1 MSGPMRSNSISL
13 MQYRGAAA
21 SRAAR
26 KFVAALVLTVA
37 ACADA
42 PTAFIPQPDPAPSP
56 RRALGI
62 VTLRFNVGGN
72 GQVQASLSSP
82 DAGIIGGPR
91 MTLTSPDEPGA
102 ASVFIE
108 ALPDGGSFTHGTPG
122 SGGYRYVFG
131 TAKIRN
137 AGINSSSVWVPHTT
151 PRTNLTLVATAIGG
165 GINGT
170 PFSQL
175 SKFNGTDADPAIAS
189 QIKPTGAVRQTLLG
203 GITSHSPDVLQVFT
217 EAEVAH
223 VPNAVPYGYIVQHA
237 TNAGSRTLAAN
248 PAPDQF
254 DGLLALGIKIPLQTN
269 PADDVY
275 GFSMS
280 FIVYDDTETRIT
292 QSIEEQDPAG
302 QAAFEARVAQL
313 SGLSGITLL
322 TGGSYG
328 GTSSAAVRKLCAIRI
343 AGTVA
348 SPTAFLDPAANSCPI
363 ISAINPA
370 SGTQGTTASVTLT
383 GTGFDPNPGA
393 TTLAISGSGITVN
406 NVNVA
411 STTSLTANFV
421 IAGGASTGA
430 RSVTVTTGIGTGPVK
445 TFTVLA
451 AGSSPPTLTS
461 ISPTFGPRGAP
472 VTLTLTGT
480 NFVSGAT
487 VSMDNSDGQIFA
499 GPVTLVSSTTL
510 TAEFFIGPSAATG
523 GRAVTV
529 TTSGGTTSAQT
540 FTITP

>member
-1 MSGPMRSNSISL
+1 
-13 MQYRGAAA
+13 MQSHFTSRMQHSDAAGR
-21 SRAAR
+21 RAAR
-26 KFVAALVLTVA
+26 TFVTALALTAV

-42 PTAFIPQPDPAPSP
+42 PTAFVPQPDPAPSP

-62 VTLRFNVGGN
+62 VTLRFNVGGA
-72 GQVQASLSSP
+72 GAVHASVSSP
-82 DAGIIGGPR
+82 DAWIPSGPR

-102 ASVFIE
+102 ASVFLE
-108 ALPDGGSFTHGTPG
+108 GLPDGGSFTHGTPG

-131 TAKIRN
+131 TAKVRN
-137 AGINSSSVWVPHTT
+137 AGINSSNVWVPHTT

-175 SKFNGTDADPAIAS
+175 TKFNGTNADPAIAS

-237 TNAGSRTLAAN
+237 TSVGSRTLPAN

-269 PADDVY
+269 PTDDVY

-292 QSIEEQDPAG
+292 QSVEEQDVAG
-302 QAAFEARVAQL
+302 QAAFEARVSQL
-313 SGLSGITLL
+313 SSLSGITLL

-343 AGTVA
+343 AGTAA
-348 SPTAFLDPAANSCPI
+348 SPTAWLDPGAGLCPI
-363 ISAINPA
+363 PSVVNPA

-383 GTGFDPNPGA
+383 GTNFDPNPGA
-393 TTLAISGSGITVN
+393 TTVAISGSGVTVN
-406 NVNVA
+406 AVNVA

-421 IAGGASTGA
+421 IAAGATTGA
-430 RSVTVTTGIGTGPVK
+430 RSVTVTTGIGTGPPK

-451 AGSSPPTLTS
+451 AGVPAPTLTS
-461 ISPTFGPRGAP
+461 INPTSAPRGAP

-480 NFVSGAT
+480 NFVNGAT
-487 VSMDNSDGQIFA
+487 VSMDNADGQIF
-499 GPVTLVSSTTL
+499 GPNVVFVSATTL
-510 TAEFFIGPSAATG
+510 TAEFFISPSATTG
-523 GRAVTV
+523 GRGVTV
-529 TTSGGTTSAQT
+529 TTPGGTTAART
-540 FTITP
+540 LTITP

>member
-1 MSGPMRSNSISL
+1 MRFHSTSR
-13 MQYRGAAA
+13 MQRNDPGRSRLARTVMAALAFAAA
-21 SRAAR
+21 
-26 KFVAALVLTVA
+26 
-37 ACADA
+37 ACGETPMAV
-42 PTAFIPQPDPAPSP
+42 IPQPEPQPEP
-56 RRALGI
+56 GKPLGV
-62 VTLRFNVGGN
+62 VTLRFTVTGA
-72 GQVQASLSSP
+72 GQVRASLSSP
-82 DAGIIGGPR
+82 GAGTTSGPR
-91 MTLTSPDEPGA
+91 LTLTSPDEPGA

-108 ALPDGGSFTHGTPG
+108 ALPDGGSFTYGTPG

-137 AGINSSSVWVPHTT
+137 AGINSSMVWVPHTT

-175 SKFNGTDADPAIAS
+175 SKFDGSNADPAIAS

-223 VPNAVPYGYIVQHA
+223 VPNAVPYGYIVQNA
-237 TNAGSRTLAAN
+237 TVVGSRTLPAN

-292 QSIEEQDPAG
+292 QSIEEQDAAG

-313 SGLSGITLL
+313 SGLTGITLL

-328 GTSSAAVRKLCAIRI
+328 GTSSATVRRLCAVRI
-343 AGTVA
+343 AGTA
-348 SPTAFLDPAANSCPI
+348 SSPTAFLDPAAALCPI
-363 ISAINPA
+363 TSAISPA
-370 SGTQGTTASVTLT
+370 SGVQGTTTSVTLT
-383 GTGFDPNPGA
+383 GTNFDPNPGA
-393 TTLAISGSGITVN
+393 TTVSVSGSGVTVN
-406 NVNVA
+406 NLNVA
-411 STTSLTANFV
+411 STTSLTADFV
-421 IAGGASTGA
+421 VASGAATGA
-430 RSVTVTTGIGTGPVK
+430 RNVTVTTGIGSGPAK
-445 TFTVLA
+445 TFTVL
-451 AGSSPPTLTS
+451 SSSTPAPTLTS
-461 ISPTFGPRGAP
+461 ISPTSGSRNSA
-472 VTLTLTGT
+472 VVLTLTGT

-487 VSMDNSDGQIFA
+487 VAMDNSDGQVFA
-499 GPVTLVSSTTL
+499 GPVTLVNATTL
-510 TAEFFIGPSAATG
+510 TANFFLSPTAALG

-529 TTSGGTTSAQT
+529 TTPGGTTGAVT
-540 FTITP
+540 FTVNP